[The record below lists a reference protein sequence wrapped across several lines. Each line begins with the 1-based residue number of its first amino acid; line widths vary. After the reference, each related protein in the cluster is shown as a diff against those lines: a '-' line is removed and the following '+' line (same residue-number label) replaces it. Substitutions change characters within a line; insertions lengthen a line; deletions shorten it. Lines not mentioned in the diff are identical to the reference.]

1 MLTLKSEHF
10 INIPQNHWIALSQ
23 DTDRVIAH
31 DVELKCAIQKAK
43 DAGED
48 DPVMVGRNFLNGD
61 IHL

>member
-10 INIPQNHWIALSQ
+10 INIPQNYWIALSH
-23 DTDRVIAH
+23 DTHRVIAY
-31 DVELKCAIQKAK
+31 DVELKRAIQKAK

-48 DPVMVGRNFLNGD
+48 DPVMIGRNFLNGD